1 MIIKIDDSK
10 AKELQSFFI
19 SKGISYDVY
28 RDSYESFIQEECLNI
43 FDELINDTKGELH
56 DFLLNS
62 NRKQISKIIAYEL
75 NKTDNK
81 YDYESLIMLIKN
93 MILYQYME
101 NIAESFD
108 LSNTNILL
116 TEDITSE
123 ALLQMDSK
131 EIDKKRHTVDYK
143 DLNEKAIKEIR
154 RVITL
159 CMVSNYKKVSANQ
172 FTIKEIIGYR
182 NCDEYNFY
190 ITKLI

>member
-1 MIIKIDDSK
+1 MIIRIDDSK
-10 AKELQSFFI
+10 SEEIKSFLNI
-19 SKGISYDVY
+19 NKIPHDIYS
-28 RDSYESFIQEECLNI
+28 DSYESFIQEECMKVFENLIKDSEGDLN
-43 FDELINDTKGELH
+43 N
-56 DFLLNS
+56 FLLNS

-75 NKTDNK
+75 NKTNDK

-108 LSNTNILL
+108 LSNTDILL
-116 TEDITSE
+116 TEDITNE
-123 ALLQMDSK
+123 ALLRMDSK
-131 EIDKKRHTVDYK
+131 EIDKKRHIVDYN
-143 DLNEKAIKEIR
+143 DLNEKALKELR

-159 CMVSNYKKVSANQ
+159 CMVSNYRKVSTNE